1 MINKLTDKQL
11 MILVVAG
18 LIIFFVLGKEVK
30 DLFKSLNPFAKSDEE
45 EKGDKKI
52 KDSIITNPNKN
63 YWTPRYWQ
71 DKSKTEG
78 VQKILTKA
86 TAEELAKRLWDSI
99 SWYPGGDDIAKAE
112 GVFKNLLYKT
122 QVSFL
127 ADTFQK
133 LYKKDMLSFLIDK
146 LDTKDQKEALNRI
159 LTFTSKLN

>member
-1 MINKLTDKQL
+1 MNKLTDKQL

-30 DLFKSLNPFAKSDEE
+30 DLLKGLNPFAKSDEE
-45 EKGDKKI
+45 KQSDKKI
-52 KDSIITNPNKN
+52 KDSIISNPNKN

-99 SWYPGGDDIAKAE
+99 SWYPGGDDISKAE

-127 ADTFQK
+127 SDTFQK
-133 LYKKDMLSFLIDK
+133 LYKKDMLSFLIEK
-146 LDTKDQKEALNRI
+146 LDTKEQKEALNRI